1 MNPLNPDDRHAVIAA
16 VQMVSVADVDVNLRA
31 AERLIGRAVEQG
43 ASLVALPENF
53 AVLDSGPLREFG
65 EQGGDDGGPL
75 QQFLAH
81 QARHH
86 GIWLLG
92 GTIPLITRPEDGSL
106 LDDGRVRPAS
116 LLYDADGQCQ
126 ARYDKIHLF
135 DVDVDDAQARYRESD
150 TFEPGRQTVVAD
162 TPFGG
167 LGLTV
172 CYDLRF
178 PALYQML
185 ADRGAKLVTVPSAFT
200 RVTGEAHWE
209 SLIRARAIENQVY
222 VLAPGQG
229 GRHNAKRTT
238 WGHSMIVDPWGTVL
252 ACHEQGEGVA
262 VARVDTGMPER
273 LRKTMPVSRH
283 RRNFDAKGGVV

>member
-1 MNPLNPDDRHAVIAA
+1 MNLPSPDDRQAVIAA
-16 VQMVSVADVDVNLRA
+16 VQMVSVADVASNLRA
-31 AERLIGRAVEQG
+31 AEKLIARAVEQG

-53 AVLDSGPLREFG
+53 AVLDSGPVREFG
-65 EQGGDDGGPL
+65 EPWGVEGAPL
-75 QQFLAH
+75 QQFLAD
-81 QARHH
+81 QAHGH

-92 GTIPLITRPEDGSL
+92 GTVPLTTRPDHGPVEG
-106 LDDGRVRPAS
+106 GRVRAAS
-116 LLYDADGQCQ
+116 LLYDPQGQCR

-135 DVDVDDAQARYRESD
+135 DVDVDDAQASYRESD
-150 TFEPGRQTVVAD
+150 TFEPGTRLVVAD

-178 PALYQML
+178 PGLYQAL
-185 ADRGAKLVTVPSAFT
+185 TGRGARLVTVPSAFT

-209 SLIRARAIENQVY
+209 SLLRARAIENQVH

-238 WGHSMIVDPWGTVL
+238 WGHSMIIDPWGTVL
-252 ACHEQGEGVA
+252 ACHEEGEGVA
-262 VARVDTGMPER
+262 VARIDLDMPDR
-273 LRKTMPVSRH
+273 LRSTMPVSGH
-283 RRNFDAKGGVV
+283 RRDFDAEGGVL

>member
-1 MNPLNPDDRHAVIAA
+1 MNPPNPDDRQAVVAA
-16 VQMVSVADVDVNLRA
+16 VQMVSVADVASNLRA
-31 AERLIGRAVEQG
+31 AERLIARAVEQG

-53 AVLDSGPLREFG
+53 AVLDSGPVRESG
-65 EQGGDDGGPL
+65 EPWGGGPL
-75 QQFLAH
+75 QGFLAD
-81 QARHH
+81 QASRH

-92 GTIPLITRPEDGSL
+92 GTVPLTMRPEDDGVL
-106 LDDGRVRPAS
+106 EDGRVRPAS
-116 LLYDADGQCQ
+116 LLYDPQGQCR

-135 DVDVDDAQARYRESD
+135 DVDVDDAQSSYRESD
-150 TFEPGRQTVVAD
+150 TFEPGRQVVVAD
-162 TPFGG
+162 TPFGR

-178 PALYQML
+178 PGLYQAL
-185 ADRGAKLVTVPSAFT
+185 AGRGAQLVTVPSAFT

-209 SLIRARAIENQVY
+209 PLLRARAIENQVH
-222 VLAPGQG
+222 VVAPGQG

-262 VARVDTGMPER
+262 VARIDLDMADR
-273 LRKTMPVSRH
+273 LRRTMPVARH
-283 RRNFDAKGGVV
+283 RRAFDDDGGVL